1 MKNIQA
7 IALAAIFAS
16 AWILS
21 ACSASAEI
29 TQIPKNALIVDVRTT
44 GEYASGH
51 YPGAVNIPL
60 DSVEARLAEFGDKN
74 SPVVVYCRSGRR
86 SGIAKDILTKAGFT
100 QVYNG
105 GGLSHMKTLKA
116 AP

>member
-1 MKNIQA
+1 MKHIQTIA
-7 IALAAIFAS
+7 IATILVT
-16 AWILS
+16 AWTLS
-21 ACSASAEI
+21 ACSASADM
-29 TQIPKNALIVDVRTT
+29 TQIPKDALIVDVRTT

-51 YPGAVNIPL
+51 YPGAINIPL
-60 DSVEARLAEFGDKN
+60 DSVEARLEEFGDKN

-86 SGIAKDILTKAGFT
+86 SGIAKEILTEAGYS
-100 QVYNG
+100 QVFNG